1 MMQSSRIESFLFTKL
16 WMERF
21 AIIWN
26 SPQNANSQSD
36 FGKIGIVRFNILEG
50 PGVVRNAL
58 VNWRKDGKMENID
71 PNYHAAPAFSASVTV
86 WESMIYSFYTP
97 LQAVVER
104 KMEYEGKMKFA
115 IYFSQRFESI
125 ANVAI
130 EVNGMY
136 LDR

>member
-1 MMQSSRIESFLFTKL
+1 MQHSRIENFLFTKL

-21 AIIWN
+21 AVAWN
-26 SPQNANSQSD
+26 SPQNANSQSE
-36 FGKIGIVRFNILEG
+36 FGKIGTVRFSILAG
-50 PGVVRNAL
+50 SAILRSTL

-71 PNYHAAPAFSASVTV
+71 SNDQAVPTFSATATV
-86 WESMIYSFYTP
+86 WESMIYGFYTP

-115 IYFSQRFESI
+115 IYFSQRFEPI

-130 EVNGMY
+130 RVNAMY
-136 LDR
+136 SDR